1 MRLTFKIIGV
11 FFATIFLIT
20 CAVLNSIMPVVK
32 DKDFIKEE
40 LQKSN
45 FYGIANDEIKKQLKE
60 KFSKYSNYFDV
71 DDLVEHTI
79 EENVIEDEVNKILDD
94 FYNNENVVI
103 NLNGIVEKYRAAY
116 SKYLEENN
124 IELPEDVKQEM
135 DKNFEDVPS
144 EELDIEDV
152 NKTYKNHGFKTF
164 KAAMSIAT
172 YVVVFLVLVIFLIN
186 VLWAKRKLNGIYLPL
201 MISGVFTFICY
212 LSFKIKG
219 DLVEIQTNN
228 PELLEAATR
237 VGERILRGM
246 FRSGLI
252 FMFIGAALI
261 VIELFVRKTD
271 MNKEKS
277 N

>member
-1 MRLTFKIIGV
+1 MRLAFKIIGV

-32 DKDFIKEE
+32 DKEFIKEE
-40 LQKSN
+40 LKNSN

-60 KFSKYSNYFDV
+60 KFSKYNNYFNV
-71 DDLVEHTI
+71 DDLVEYTI
-79 EENVIEDEVNKILDD
+79 EDNIIEDEINKILDD

-103 NLNGIVEKYRAAY
+103 NINGVIEKYRSSY

-135 DKNFEDVPS
+135 DKYFEDVPS
-144 EELDIEDV
+144 KELDIKDV

-164 KAAMSIAT
+164 KTAMSIAT

-201 MISGVFTFICY
+201 MISGAFTFMCY

-219 DLVEIQTNN
+219 DLIEIQTNN

-237 VGERILRGM
+237 VGERILKGM
-246 FRSGLI
+246 FKSGLI